1 MDQAKPN
8 QFPSSFWT
16 ANVIELFERAAFYAM
31 ASFVVI
37 YLGQMGFGPDWPG
50 FINGPLLWGT
60 LYLLPIFSGTIA
72 DRIGFKRALLL
83 AFAILAVGYF
93 LMGLPVWFGG
103 QALGD
108 AISDRVTVGWQV
120 WVTIIG
126 GIQLIGIGGSFVK
139 PCIAGTIQKTSGSR
153 KTLGFAIFY
162 MVINIGS
169 VVGRFVAF
177 KVRRTP
183 GFDLSIIFAVSMVAA
198 MVAFWVV
205 LFTYRDPD
213 VEMGNTEKKPRKS
226 AGEIFAGIFKV
237 LGNLRFLLFILSA
250 SGFYFI
256 YNQVYT
262 LLPLYVKQ
270 TVELSPAMDIYTA
283 ANPIVIVLFQLLITK
298 MFGKL
303 PPIRSIVVGTVI
315 IGLSMLVNLLP
326 LYLAG
331 GVTAMSGLW
340 VPVGSLFIVLTVAL
354 IAFGELFASSRL
366 YEYIGSLSPKGQEGL
381 FLGYAQLPMGFGA
394 IVGGPVGTLFFNH
407 FMCHNAVKQ
416 PSGLL
421 KLDPFYANSGWVIL
435 GGFGLLSALCMFVYN
450 RWLARLQKRE
460 AEAAR

>member
-1 MDQAKPN
+1 MNQPKPE
-8 QFPSSFWT
+8 QFPSSFWS

-31 ASFVVI
+31 ASFVVL

-50 FINGPLLWGT
+50 VINGPLLWGT

-72 DRIGFKRALLL
+72 DRIGFKKALLL
-83 AFAILAVGYF
+83 AFAVLAGGYF
-93 LMGLPVWFGG
+93 LMGYPVWFGG
-103 QALGD
+103 QTVHD
-108 AISDRVTVGWQV
+108 TISDRVTISWQV
-120 WVTIIG
+120 WVTIIA

-139 PCIAGTIQKTSGSR
+139 PCIAGTIQKTAGSR

-169 VVGRFVAF
+169 VVGRIVAF
-177 KVRRTP
+177 KVRRSP

-198 MVAFWVV
+198 LVAFLVV
-205 LFTYRDPD
+205 LFFYKDPD
-213 VEMGNTEKKPRKS
+213 VETGFVEKKPPKKLKDILI
-226 AGEIFAGIFKV
+226 GIFAV
-237 LGNLRFLLFILSA
+237 LRNMRFLLFILSA

-283 ANPIVIVLFQLLITK
+283 ANPVTIVLFQLLITRI
-298 MFGKL
+298 FGKL
-303 PPIRSIVVGTVI
+303 PPIRSIIIGTVI
-315 IGLSMLVNLLP
+315 IGLSMLVNLIP
-326 LYLAG
+326 VFMSG
-331 GVTAMSGLW
+331 GVTAASSLW
-340 VPVGSLFIVLTVAL
+340 IPVGSLFIVLTVAL

-366 YEYIGSLSPKGQEGL
+366 YEYIGSLSPRGQEGL

-394 IVGGPVGTLFFNH
+394 IVGGPVGTFFFNH
-407 FMCHNAVKQ
+407 YMCRHAEKL

-421 KLDPFYANSGWVIL
+421 QLDPFFATSGWLIL
-435 GGFGLLSALCMFVYN
+435 GGFGLLSALSMFVYN
-450 RWLARLQKRE
+450 RWIQSLQRKE
-460 AEAAR
+460 SVSV